1 MSMIN
6 GITVTLYEQTQTG
19 TDGFNNPVFAEV
31 PVEVGNV
38 LVYPTED
45 KDIVDALQL
54 YGKKAVYEI
63 CIPKGD
69 THTWEDCRVDFFGKS
84 FRVFGMGKEYIEEN
98 LPLLWNKKYK
108 VEAYE

>member
-1 MSMIN
+1 MSIIK
-6 GITVTLYEQTQTG
+6 GITVTLYTRTLTG
-19 TDGFNNPVFAEV
+19 YDEFNNPVYTDKAEDV
-31 PVEVGNV
+31 DNV

-69 THTWEDCRVDFFGKS
+69 THTWEDCRVDFFGQS
-84 FRVFGMGKEYIEEN
+84 FRVFGMGKEYIDEN
-98 LPLLWNKKYK
+98 VPLEWNKKYK